1 MRFPESSL
9 KTLNR
14 WTSSSACIWTVQMLC
29 IIQNQEPELGEDS
42 QNPRYRPVQK
52 TATSDQSPEGIC
64 SVCEQIVL
72 KSDYTSQ
79 QSHLMNASSEC
90 VGKWTLEIMVSKSIT
105 LPKQTT
111 SNTQAHFPCWF
122 LSSDKNQGFSQ
133 LAGVFLLPLQKLTTI
148 STDLKAVMAI
158 QCWMKETKWQ
168 METHQ
173 VTELYKLM
181 LQLVSKQ

>member
-29 IIQNQEPELGEDS
+29 ITQNQEPELGEDS

-79 QSHLMNASSEC
+79 QSHLMNASSDC

-111 SNTQAHFPCWF
+111 SDTQAHFPCWF

-133 LAGVFLLPLQKLTTI
+133 LAVFFAAFTETYSYKHRLKGCHANSVLNEGNQM
-148 STDLKAVMAI
+148 TDGDSPSNWTL
-158 QCWMKETKWQ
+158 
-168 METHQ
+168 
-173 VTELYKLM
+173 
-181 LQLVSKQ
+181 